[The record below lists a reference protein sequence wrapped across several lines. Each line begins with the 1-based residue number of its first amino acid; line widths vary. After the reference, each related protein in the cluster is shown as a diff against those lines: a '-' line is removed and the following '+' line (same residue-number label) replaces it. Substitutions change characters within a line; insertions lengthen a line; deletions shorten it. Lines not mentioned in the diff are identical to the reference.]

1 MGETMKKKVTIR
13 EVAKEAGVSVATVS
27 RYLNKNGYLSGQA
40 EMKIKQVMEKFDYK
54 PNEIARGLALQKT
67 NTIAF
72 IVPDIINPFFPELFS
87 AIEQAVK
94 EKGYSL
100 ILITTHEE
108 SLRSNS
114 FWNSLKSRYTDGLIL
129 ASFDYDASAMKEL
142 EESGLPF
149 IRIDRAADDTKEHSV
164 GLDHYQGAQMAVRHL
179 IEIGC
184 RNIAHI
190 AGPPDSPPS
199 SERLRGYKDA
209 MAACSPG
216 RPLYTMEGDFSL
228 ESGRRQT
235 KALLS
240 RHPEV
245 DGLFMAN
252 DMMAIGALKGLKQM
266 GRKVPDDLAL
276 IGFDGIML
284 TGMVDPEI
292 STIEQPIYQIG
303 LAAASRLIGLI
314 EKRDI
319 QDTADLEVKL
329 IKRTSTLGFKP
340 KK

>member
-1 MGETMKKKVTIR
+1 MKKKVTIR

-27 RYLNKNGYLSGQA
+27 RYLNKNGYLSGKA
-40 EMKIKQVMEKFDYK
+40 EMKIKEVMEELEYK
-54 PNEIARGLALQKT
+54 PNEIARGLARQKT

-94 EKGYSL
+94 EKGYRL

-108 SLRSNS
+108 SLNSNS

-129 ASFDYDASAMKEL
+129 ASFDYGAPAVKEL

-149 IRIDRAADDTKEHSV
+149 IRIDRAADNTKEHSV
-164 GLDHYQGAQMAVRHL
+164 GLDHYGGARMAVEHL
-179 IEIGC
+179 IETGC
-184 RNIAHI
+184 RRIAHI

-199 SERLRGYKDA
+199 CQRLQGYKDA
-209 MAACSPG
+209 MAAFPG
-216 RPLYTMEGDFSL
+216 RRLYIMEGDFSL

-235 KALLS
+235 EALLAK
-240 RHPEV
+240 HPEV

-276 IGFDGIML
+276 IGFDGIKL

-303 LAAASRLIGLI
+303 LSAASRLIGLI
-314 EKRDI
+314 EKKEMADS
-319 QDTADLEVKL
+319 ADLNVKL
-329 IKRTSTLGFKP
+329 IKRASTLGFKP
-340 KK
+340 KR